1 MAKRR
6 LNRRG
11 ETLGETLCAV
21 LVLALGVAL
30 LGTMIA
36 TSSRLDRKTDL
47 ATAKLYGAFSKAEAQ
62 NQDPQAGRVKVT
74 VGSQEKFVGVRY
86 YGDGQQLLSY
96 RMEQEGGSPGA

>member
-47 ATAKLYGAFSKAEAQ
+47 ATAKLYAAFSKAEAQ
-62 NQDPQAGRVKVT
+62 SETLQNGSVTVT
-74 VGSQEKFVGVRY
+74 VGSQEKTVDVEF
-86 YGDGQQLLSY
+86 YGDRQQLLSY
-96 RMEQEGGSPGA
+96 RLKQEGGSPGA